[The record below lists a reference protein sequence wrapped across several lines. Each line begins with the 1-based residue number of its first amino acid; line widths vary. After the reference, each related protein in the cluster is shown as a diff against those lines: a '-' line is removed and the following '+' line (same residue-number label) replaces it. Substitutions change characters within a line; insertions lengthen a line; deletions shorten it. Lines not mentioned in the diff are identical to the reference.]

1 MYSVLLVDDEK
12 WVRTS
17 LRKVIERTGLPF
29 EVAREASHG
38 LEALDALKEHPVDMV
53 LTDVRMPVMN
63 GMSFVQQLRQA
74 NREQS
79 VVVVSGHDDFS
90 YVQQALRMGVTDYLL
105 KPVEVEEMHACL
117 TGWLQAQAARGQEA
131 ASPAA
136 SCDPADRSPVEQV
149 LVYIR
154 ERLGGELT
162 LTEAAA
168 RVHLNPSYLSQLF
181 KQQLGR
187 GFVEHIVE
195 MRMEEAK
202 RLLAA
207 TSLRISEV
215 ASRVG
220 YTDVAYFSNTFK
232 RSAGCTPT
240 EYRRCPPV

>member
-38 LEALDALKEHPVDMV
+38 LEALDILKEAPVDMV

-63 GMSFVQQLRQA
+63 GMSFVQQLRQTA
-74 NREQS
+74 REQS
-79 VVVVSGHDDFS
+79 VIVVSGYDDFA
-90 YVQQALRMGVTDYLL
+90 YVQGALRLGVTDYLL
-105 KPVEVEEMHACL
+105 KPVEVEEMRACL
-117 TGWLQAQAARGQEA
+117 EGWLQARAGGQAAGA
-131 ASPAA
+131 PKA

-149 LVYIR
+149 LGYIR
-154 ERLGGELT
+154 EHLGGELT

-207 TSLRISEV
+207 TSLRVSEV
-215 ASRVG
+215 AQRVG

-240 EYRRCPPV
+240 EYRRCPPA